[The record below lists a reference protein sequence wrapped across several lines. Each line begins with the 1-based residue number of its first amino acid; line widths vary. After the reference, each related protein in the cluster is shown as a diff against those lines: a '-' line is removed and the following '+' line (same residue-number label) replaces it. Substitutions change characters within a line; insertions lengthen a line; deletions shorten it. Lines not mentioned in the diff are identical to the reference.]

1 VRELGENIVRM
12 SDNVREWARILRN
25 LREHKG
31 IPAERMRGAPGF
43 LTLRQS
49 RITNGGG
56 YSRLHSEQ
64 AQKSRITYGGYSKP
78 REGKP
83 NRDRSL
89 DWAFRGLPLS
99 KSNCFQQTKLVCGI
113 GRGGGGTLRIFITG
127 RAARASPA
135 QLTAATFSLKSVIP
149 GQASLPEPAPD
160 PGN

>member
-1 VRELGENIVRM
+1 MGEDIAKSLGTQR
-12 SDNVREWARILRN
+12 DPGRKHARSAGLSHP
-25 LREHKG
+25 E
-31 IPAERMRGAPGF
+31 
-43 LTLRQS
+43 T
-49 RITNGGG
+49 ITNHKWRG

-78 REGKP
+78 RKGKP